1 MKGSLRT
8 RLAVGAGRVAGWLS
22 RALTRG
28 QGATISG
35 RVMNTLAPRAIE
47 ELARGQRVSLVSA
60 TNGKTTTT
68 RLLAAALASDGR
80 RVISNST
87 GANLTSGIVPT
98 LAKAD
103 GKGDAV
109 LEVDERVLP
118 KVVDPL
124 DAQLLVL
131 GNLSRD
137 QLDRFGEVHAVSDAW
152 RQTTEAHP
160 ELAIVANASDPHVV
174 WSAMPAKVTWVAL
187 GLGWRSDATTC
198 PSCGA
203 LLTWSTDRFDCPACG
218 FAQPDTP
225 NHLDGTNLV
234 LDGARIPLRL
244 ALPGPWNVANAALA
258 VTAATQLGIAPERA
272 AAAAGSVKS
281 VAGRSMAIPLG
292 DGRDATLL
300 LSKNPAGWTE
310 VLRFLHEQETS
321 VVIAVNARV
330 ADGKDTSWLWD
341 VPYELLQGHKTAAS
355 GERALDVA
363 VRLRY
368 AEVNS
373 LVEPD
378 PLEAARQLPGDS
390 VNIVAS
396 YTQFSALYRRFGGE
410 ETQRSRARMSGTAER
425 SRPEVEE

>member
-1 MKGSLRT
+1 VKPSLRT
-8 RLAVGAGRVAGWLS
+8 RLAVNAGRFTGWLS
-22 RALTRG
+22 RTFTRG

-35 RVMNTLAPRAIE
+35 RVINALSPHALQ
-47 ELARGQRVSLVSA
+47 ELAEGQRVSLISA

-68 RLLAAALASDGR
+68 RLFAAALASDGR

-87 GANLTSGIVPT
+87 GANLTSGIAPT

-103 GKGDAV
+103 GEGEAV

-118 KVVDPL
+118 RVVDPL
-124 DAQLLVL
+124 HAELLVL

-137 QLDRFGEVHAVSDAW
+137 QLDRYGEVHAVSDSW
-152 RQTTEAHP
+152 RRTAEAHP
-160 ELAIVANASDPHVV
+160 ALSVVANASDPHIV
-174 WSAMPAKVTWVAL
+174 WAASPAKVTWVAL
-187 GLGWRSDATTC
+187 GLGWRADATTC
-198 PSCGA
+198 PNCGA
-203 LLTWSTDRFDCPACG
+203 LLTWSADRFDCPSCG

-225 NHLDGTNLV
+225 NRLDGSELV
-234 LDGARIPLRL
+234 LDGERVPLHL
-244 ALPGPWNVANAALA
+244 ALPGPWIVANAALA
-258 VTAATQLGIAPERA
+258 VTAAAQLGIDPKLA
-272 AAAAGSVKS
+272 AEAAGKVTS
-281 VAGRSMAIPLG
+281 VAGRAMPIPLG

-310 VLRFLHEQETS
+310 VLRFLHGQDTS

-341 VPYELLQGHKTAAS
+341 VPYELLQGHTTAAS

-368 AEVNS
+368 AEVDHF
-373 LVEPD
+373 VEPD
-378 PLEAARQLPGDS
+378 PLTAAKAMSGN
-390 VNIVAS
+390 VHIVSS

-410 ETQRSRARMSGTAER
+410 
-425 SRPEVEE
+425 P